1 MTIFAIHCVDKPN
14 SLELRMATRE
24 AHLAY
29 VGGFREQLRLG
40 GPMLNEG
47 GDMAGSINLVE
58 METHAEA
65 QPIAASTMPG
75 KPPPAPMSSQSVR
88 RSSCRREQTVS
99 PR

>member
-40 GPMLNEG
+40 GPMLNQG
-47 GDMAGSINLVE
+47 GDMAGSIILVE
-58 METHAEA
+58 METLAEA
-65 QPIAASTMPG
+65 QAFAASDPYNQAGLFERVHISAFRPTLG
-75 KPPPAPMSSQSVR
+75 KLG
-88 RSSCRREQTVS
+88 
-99 PR
+99 

>member
-40 GPMLNEG
+40 GPMLDEA
-47 GDMAGSINLVE
+47 GDMAGSMILLE
-58 METHAEA
+58 METLAEA
-65 QPIAASTMPG
+65 QAFAASDPYNQAGLFERVHISAFRPTLG
-75 KPPPAPMSSQSVR
+75 KLG
-88 RSSCRREQTVS
+88 
-99 PR
+99 